1 MLIATGSVSFIILN
15 VKFLISLMLEMQISF
30 LGARWS
36 GMNFL
41 KTEISQHFV
50 SLLSAFSLIII
61 PDTTI
66 STSVPSFIIPFSL
79 LIFTWIG
86 WLQVS
91 AVVGQLNLSLNKVI
105 WRYALYNIYCSKSFY
120 LSSKD

>member
-61 PDTTI
+61 PNTTI

-91 AVVGQLNLSLNKVI
+91 AVVGQLNLSLKKVI

-120 LSSKD
+120 PSSKD

>member
-91 AVVGQLNLSLNKVI
+91 AVVGQLNLSLKKVI

-120 LSSKD
+120 PSSKD